1 MLSLRYKGFF
11 IKIKQEVK
19 VKMVNEVKL
28 SPAQIEKRE
37 IVEQLKQKIQEC
49 QSFVIIDYKGL
60 TVAQDTEFRAEFR
73 KNDVEYRVLKN
84 TLFRKALNELGYT
97 EFDEALNGPSAFAFG
112 TSDAIA
118 PAKVAADGIKKYNTM
133 KIKCG
138 MFDKKFADAA
148 TCDAMSKVPGRETL
162 LAMLV
167 SVLSAPMRGLAV
179 ALNAIAEK
187 GE

>member
-1 MLSLRYKGFF
+1 MAH
-11 IKIKQEVK
+11 EH
-19 VKMVNEVKL
+19 KL
-28 SPAQIEKRE
+28 SASQIAKRE
-37 IVEQLKQKIQEC
+37 TVEQLKEKIQNA

-60 TVAQDTEFRAEFR
+60 TVAQDTEFRSEFR
-73 KNDVEYRVLKN
+73 KNGVEYKVLKN

-112 TSDAIA
+112 HEDAIA
-118 PAKVAADGIKKYNTM
+118 PAKVACDGIKKYNAM
-133 KIKCG
+133 QVKCG
-138 MFDKKFADAA
+138 MFDKKFADASIV
-148 TCDAMSKVPGRETL
+148 DAMSKVPNKETL

-179 ALNAIAEK
+179 ALNAVAEK

>member
-1 MLSLRYKGFF
+1 MDHERHHGH
-11 IKIKQEVK
+11 
-19 VKMVNEVKL
+19 L
-28 SPAQIEKRE
+28 SPSQQAKRE
-37 IVEQLKQKIQEC
+37 AVEQIKNQINNS

-73 KNDVEYRVLKN
+73 KNGVEYKVLKN
-84 TLFRKALNELGYT
+84 TLFKKALNELGYT

-112 TSDAIA
+112 MEDAVS
-118 PAKVAADGIKKYNTM
+118 PAKVAAESIAKYKAM

-138 MFDKKFADAA
+138 MFDKQYADAA
-148 TCDAMSKVPGRETL
+148 TCDAMSKVPSREVL
-162 LAMLV
+162 LGMLV

-187 GE
+187 AE

>member
-1 MLSLRYKGFF
+1 MDHERHHGH
-11 IKIKQEVK
+11 
-19 VKMVNEVKL
+19 L
-28 SPAQIEKRE
+28 SPTQLAKRE
-37 IVEQLKQKIQEC
+37 AVEQIKEQIQNC

-73 KNDVEYRVLKN
+73 KNGVEYKVLKN

-112 TSDAIA
+112 INDAVA
-118 PAKVAADGIKKYNTM
+118 PAKVAAEAIAKYKVM
-133 KIKCG
+133 QIKCG
-138 MFDKKFADAA
+138 MFDKQYADSA
-148 TCDAMSKVPGRETL
+148 TCDAMSKVPNREVL
-162 LAMLV
+162 LGMLV

-187 GE
+187 NNG

>member
-1 MLSLRYKGFF
+1 MAHERHDGHKSAAQLEKEQIVQD
-11 IKIKQEVK
+11 IKAK
-19 VKMVNEVKL
+19 
-28 SPAQIEKRE
+28 IENS
-37 IVEQLKQKIQEC
+37 

-60 TVAQDTEFRAEFR
+60 TVAQDTEFRSEFR
-73 KNDVEYRVLKN
+73 KNDVEYKVLKN
-84 TLFRKALNELGYT
+84 TLVRKALNELGYT

-112 TSDAIA
+112 ISDAVA
-118 PAKVAADGIKKYNTM
+118 PAKVAAEGVKKYNKM
-133 KIKCG
+133 KVKCG

-148 TCDAMSKVPGRETL
+148 TCEAMSKVPNKETL

>member
-1 MLSLRYKGFF
+1 M
-11 IKIKQEVK
+11 E
-19 VKMVNEVKL
+19 NERHAEKL
-28 SPAQIEKRE
+28 SPSQVEKRE
-37 IVEQLKQKIQEC
+37 IVEQLKEKIQNSE
-49 QSFVIIDYKGL
+49 SFVVIDYKGL

-73 KNDVEYRVLKN
+73 KNEVEYKVLKN
-84 TLFRKALNELGYT
+84 TLFRIALNELGYT

-112 TSDAIA
+112 TKDAVA
-118 PAKVAADGIKKYNTM
+118 PAKVTAEGIKKFNAM

-138 MFDKKFADAA
+138 MFDKKYADAA
-148 TCDAMSKVPGRETL
+148 TVDAMSKVPGRETL

-187 GE
+187 SE

>member
-1 MLSLRYKGFF
+1 MAEE
-11 IKIKQEVK
+11 I
-19 VKMVNEVKL
+19 KL
-28 SPAQIEKRE
+28 SSAQAEKRE
-37 IVEQLKQKIQEC
+37 IVASIKEQIQNS

-60 TVAQDTEFRAEFR
+60 TVAQDTEFRSEFR
-73 KNDVEYRVLKN
+73 KNGVEYKVLKN

-97 EFDEALNGPSAFAFG
+97 DFDSALNGPSAFAFG
-112 TSDAIA
+112 TEDALA
-118 PAKVAADGIKKYNTM
+118 PIKVASDSIKKFNAM

-148 TCDAMSKVPGRETL
+148 TCDALSKVPNRETL

-179 ALNAIAEK
+179 ALNAVAEK
-187 GE
+187 AE

>member
-1 MLSLRYKGFF
+1 MAHERQDGH
-11 IKIKQEVK
+11 
-19 VKMVNEVKL
+19 L
-28 SPAQIEKRE
+28 SPTQLEKRE
-37 IVEQLKQKIQEC
+37 IVQQIRETIENS

-73 KNDVEYRVLKN
+73 KNGVEYKVLKN
-84 TLFRKALNELGYT
+84 TLVRKALNELGYT

-112 TSDAIA
+112 TNDAVA
-118 PAKVAADGIKKYNTM
+118 PAKVAAEGVKKYNKM
-133 KIKCG
+133 QIKCG

-148 TCDAMSKVPGRETL
+148 TCDAMAKVPGRETL

-167 SVLSAPMRGLAV
+167 SVLSAPVRGLAV

-187 GE
+187 AE